1 MIEFGVNMLNPKSIY
16 RKSTAGVAEVQARS
30 MGLRAELRRLL
41 IHGTATTERLAS
53 FVRGSEVEYLLSELE
68 TRGLIVPTVAAP
80 QAGIGAV
87 IGKGV
92 SASSSA
98 GPVTITASPPS
109 PAPNAVGSDG
119 LPEPTAAQVQAVRRA
134 AIRTLHDILGPGADR
149 LAIKIEN
156 CKDAQQMRAAV
167 NEVRQI
173 LDQQVGAAAGLRF
186 LNTVRGAAEGTR

>member
-1 MIEFGVNMLNPKSIY
+1 MLNPKSIY
-16 RKSTAGVAEVQARS
+16 RKSPAGVAEVQARAL
-30 MGLRAELRRLL
+30 GLRAELRRLL
-41 IHGTATTERLAS
+41 ILIDGTATTERLAA
-53 FVRGSEVEYLLSELE
+53 FVRGSEVEYLLAELE
-68 TRGLIVPTVAAP
+68 TQGLIVAAVAAP
-80 QAGIGAV
+80 PVGIGAT

-92 SASSSA
+92 SASSSS

-109 PAPNAVGSDG
+109 PAPKAVGSDG

-134 AIRTLHDILGPGADR
+134 AIHTLHDILGPGADR

-173 LDQQVGAAAGLRF
+173 LDQQVGAAAGQRF